1 MVNRRSCKRRS
12 RSRSRSPHLDHRFCP
27 TAIARAKWMTRE
39 GYRHLLRR
47 GWPRATHATF
57 PSFRMMDRAATID
70 GIGRTLGGVMK
81 RREFIRLVGTA
92 SAIPVFSVAR
102 SQETGRTRR
111 LGIFAYDPVLPD
123 LHPGPNWRAFFEELA
138 ADGFIEGTNLQVDRR
153 GVGPTTLNTAADE
166 LVRARPDVVFAV
178 ATPVAHA
185 VKRAT
190 GSIPIVA
197 MADDLVTS
205 GLVGSMAHPEGNVTG
220 VAMFAFQL
228 DIKRLE
234 LLHEALPNAKRISIL
249 ADPDRKSALDALDR
263 AARDLSIEIA
273 LFSAESNDG
282 VIDAIDAMK
291 AKSIDAVNVLASSR
305 FSSIRSLILDR
316 LTSQRL
322 PAIYQWPHEAKD
334 GWLIAYGPRLDEIF
348 RQCGRQVAKLRRGAK
363 VAEVPV
369 EQPTELVLA
378 INLQTAKALG
388 VIIPPTLLSRADQ
401 VID

>member
-1 MVNRRSCKRRS
+1 
-12 RSRSRSPHLDHRFCP
+12 
-27 TAIARAKWMTRE
+27 
-39 GYRHLLRR
+39 
-47 GWPRATHATF
+47 
-57 PSFRMMDRAATID
+57 
-70 GIGRTLGGVMK
+70 MK

-123 LHPGPNWRAFFEELA
+123 LHTGPNWRAFFEELA
-138 ADGFIEGTNLQVDRR
+138 ADGFIESTNLQIDRR
-153 GVGPTTLNTAADE
+153 GVGPTVLDIAADE

-234 LLHEALPNAKRISIL
+234 LLHEALPNAKRIGIL

-273 LFSAESNDG
+273 LFSAESNEE

-305 FSSIRSLILDR
+305 FSSIHSLILDR

-348 RQCGRQVAKLRRGAK
+348 RQCGRQVAKLLRGAK